1 VRRPSSSFWN
11 TVLASGALAA
21 TLYGQTALAGE
32 PPAATP
38 ASGAPA
44 AKKSAGKDEPPPAEM
59 VLCRSPRGAVFARD
73 AKVGCKFGARLDPS
87 NLVDF
92 GGSGGAGGC
101 SLHPIRGSA
110 ADCDAVCRAAD
121 PGSSCVV
128 GVIRSADGS
137 WTSFS
142 REAPIGEAATAA
154 RQIVCCRSQAPPPK

>member
-1 VRRPSSSFWN
+1 MS
-11 TVLASGALAA
+11 
-21 TLYGQTALAGE
+21 
-32 PPAATP
+32 
-38 ASGAPA
+38 
-44 AKKSAGKDEPPPAEM
+44 KDEPPPAEM

-92 GGSGGAGGC
+92 GGAAGC
-101 SLHPIRGSA
+101 SLHPVQGAA

-128 GVIRSADGS
+128 GVSRAADGT

-142 REAPIGEAATAA
+142 REAKVAEATGG
-154 RQIVCCRSQAPPPK
+154 QVVCCQSRAPDAK